1 MKAMKPEDVVVTTS
15 THSSTHEKLSKIQ
28 QEFKAKKS
36 RFNKFGNYNYR
47 SAEDILEALKP
58 LMKKYS
64 VNFTTKEELL
74 VPDPPMIK
82 TTAQMVDYEANQM
95 IESSA
100 VVGVDLN
107 SKGMSMQQ
115 KFGAASSYAKKYA
128 YGNLLMIDDT
138 ADDDA
143 TNKHNSAPPK
153 QEWSAD
159 FDL

>member
-1 MKAMKPEDVVVTTS
+1 MVTSS

-28 QEFKAKKS
+28 QELKSKKS
-36 RFNKFGNYNYR
+36 RYNSYGKYNYR

-74 VPDPPMIK
+74 VPDPPIIK

-100 VVGVDLN
+100 VVGIDIGA
-107 SKGMSMQQ
+107 KGMSMPQ
-115 KFGAASSYAKKYA
+115 KFGTASSYGKKYA

-143 TNKHNSAPPK
+143 TEKAPPK

>member
-1 MKAMKPEDVVVTTS
+1 M
-15 THSSTHEKLSKIQ
+15 
-28 QEFKAKKS
+28 
-36 RFNKFGNYNYR
+36 
-47 SAEDILEALKP
+47 
-58 LMKKYS
+58 MKKYR

-100 VVGVDLN
+100 IVGVDMN
-107 SKGMSMQQ
+107 SKGMSMPQ

>member
-1 MKAMKPEDVVVTTS
+1 MVVTSS

-28 QEFKAKKS
+28 QELKSKKS
-36 RFNKFGNYNYR
+36 RYNSYGKYNYR

-74 VPDPPMIK
+74 VPDPPIIK

-100 VVGVDLN
+100 VVGIDIGA
-107 SKGMSMQQ
+107 KGMSMPQ
-115 KFGAASSYAKKYA
+115 KFGTASSYGKKYA

-143 TNKHNSAPPK
+143 TEKAPPK

>member
-1 MKAMKPEDVVVTTS
+1 MKQEDVVVTSS

-28 QEFKAKKS
+28 QELKSKKS
-36 RFNKFGNYNYR
+36 RFNSYGKYHYR

-74 VPDPPMIK
+74 VPEPPIIK

-100 VVGVDLN
+100 VVGIDIGA
-107 SKGMSMQQ
+107 KGMSMPQ
-115 KFGAASSYAKKYA
+115 KFGTASSYGKKYA

-143 TNKHNSAPPK
+143 TNENEKAPPK
-153 QEWSAD
+153 QNWSAD

>member
-1 MKAMKPEDVVVTTS
+1 MTSS

-28 QEFKAKKS
+28 QELKSKKS
-36 RFNKFGNYNYR
+36 RYNSYGKYNYR

-74 VPDPPMIK
+74 VPDPPIIK

-100 VVGVDLN
+100 VVGIDIGA
-107 SKGMSMQQ
+107 KGMSMPQ
-115 KFGAASSYAKKYA
+115 KFGTASSYGKKYA

-143 TNKHNSAPPK
+143 TEKAPPK